1 MREKAANKIK
11 KIEFYSSTEYSGFLA
26 SLVQELQQAGIDARQ
41 CYLIS
46 EKRYRD
52 SKSFVARLYLRLRQY
67 FLYPIWLSV
76 RLFRR
81 FLCRRLYRS
90 GGDVCV
96 VSTNTFYAPLIAT
109 FLHPN
114 VVHLVYDLFPEA
126 MIHSGKWQEGALK
139 VRIVRWLVAQ
149 TFKRAQLNIFLG
161 ERLKEYAESTHGQQL
176 HSKIIPVGADQSLF
190 SKSPN
195 ERITDIADRCSAA
208 PLKPEEACVAKSPK
222 PSFTVLYCGNF
233 GNMHD
238 SDTLVGYWQQLA
250 SQHVAPSHEESI
262 LSQNAQAQMGSEI
275 TWKFCCSGPK
285 RKQLEFE
292 IKGLPNKVQDQI
304 KVSDGLGQAE
314 WIAEMN
320 SADIALVTM
329 VPGSE
334 TVVMPSKTYS
344 AMMAGQAILAIAPKA
359 SDLVDLVTLADCGWF
374 VMPGDTDQLSLVL
387 DQMKNNPVE
396 ILRKRENA
404 YRYAHRH
411 FSQTTL
417 AKQWIQSLEDAFQ
430 S

>member
-1 MREKAANKIK
+1 MREKAASKIK
-11 KIEFYSSTEYSGFLA
+11 TVEFYSSTEYSGFLA
-26 SLVQELQQAGIDARQ
+26 SLVRELRQAGIDARQ

-46 EKRYRD
+46 EKSYRA
-52 SKSFVARLYLRLRQY
+52 SKSFVARLCLRLRQY
-67 FLYPIWLSV
+67 FLYPIWLSFC
-76 RLFRR
+76 LLRR

-114 VVHLVYDLFPEA
+114 VVHFVYDLFPEA
-126 MIHSGKWQEGALK
+126 MIHSGKWQEGTLK

-190 SKSPN
+190 LESPS
-195 ERITDIADRCSAA
+195 ERIIDMPDCCSAA
-208 PLKPEEACVAKSPK
+208 PLKPEVACVAKSLK
-222 PSFTVLYCGNF
+222 FTVLYCGNF

-238 SDTLVGYWQQLA
+238 SDTLVRYWQQLA
-250 SQHVAPSHEESI
+250 SQHAPPSHKGSN
-262 LSQNAQAQMGSEI
+262 LSQNAEAQMGSEI

-292 IKGLPNKVQDQI
+292 IKGLPNKVREQI

-359 SDLVDLVTLADCGWF
+359 SDLVDLVTLADCGWC

-387 DQMKNNPVE
+387 DQIKNNPDE

-404 YRYAHRH
+404 YRYAHCH

-417 AKQWIQSLEDAFQ
+417 AKQWLQSLKDAF
-430 S
+430 

>member
-1 MREKAANKIK
+1 MREKAASKIK
-11 KIEFYSSTEYSGFLA
+11 TVEFYSSTEYSGFLA

-46 EKRYRD
+46 EKRYRA
-52 SKSFVARLYLRLRQY
+52 SKSFVARLCLRLRQY

-76 RLFRR
+76 RSFRR
-81 FLCRRLYRS
+81 FSCRWLYRS

-126 MIHSGKWQEGALK
+126 LIHSGKWQEGTLK
-139 VRIVRWLVAQ
+139 VRVVRWLVGQ

-190 SKSPN
+190 LESPS
-195 ERITDIADRCSAA
+195 ERITDIADLCSAA
-208 PLKPEEACVAKSPK
+208 SRKPEEVCDAQSPK
-222 PSFTVLYCGNF
+222 PTVTVLYCGNF

-238 SDTLVGYWQQLA
+238 SDTLVRYWQQLA
-250 SQHVAPSHEESI
+250 SQHAPSLHEESN
-262 LSQNAQAQMGSEI
+262 LSQNAQAQIGREI

-292 IKGLPNKVQDQI
+292 IKGLPNKVRDQI

-359 SDLVDLVTLADCGWF
+359 SDLVDLVTLVDCGWC
-374 VMPGDTDQLSLVL
+374 VEPGDTEQLSRVL
-387 DQMKNNPVE
+387 DQIKSNAEEV
-396 ILRKRENA
+396 LRKRENA
-404 YRYAHRH
+404 YRYAHRY

-417 AKQWIQSLEDAFQ
+417 AKQWMQSLEDAF
-430 S
+430 